1 MVPIC
6 DLYGLPMSV
15 LYGTASQNPCQSHMG
30 CPYWTHIKS
39 HMGPL
44 LVLYYLLELLGRNYL
59 QRFNLLKKCK
69 VLLEKTSAQTI
80 CFSNMKM
87 STDR

>member
-15 LYGTASQNPCQSHMG
+15 LYGTVLQNPCQSNMG

-39 HMGPL
+39 RMGPL
-44 LVLYYLLELLGRNYL
+44 LVLYYLLAGMQVINIYVKEKETQG
-59 QRFNLLKKCK
+59 K
-69 VLLEKTSAQTI
+69 VKL
-80 CFSNMKM
+80 N
-87 STDR
+87 